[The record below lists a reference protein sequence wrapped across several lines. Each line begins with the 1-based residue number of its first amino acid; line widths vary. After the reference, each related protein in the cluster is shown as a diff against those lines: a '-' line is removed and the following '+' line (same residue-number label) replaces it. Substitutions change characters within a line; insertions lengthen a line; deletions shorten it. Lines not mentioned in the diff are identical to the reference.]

1 MRRVACVIP
10 AVLVL
15 VASAALAG
23 WGEDRADPSALV
35 TALTS
40 SNERARSEAAE
51 RIFDR
56 GPLTIERVARRAG
69 EFDEQAWTAFADAF
83 VNEKWAPYAST
94 LVAAAHGAPDA
105 VRRRLIDLAH
115 RLDARAGTTPKPE
128 ELAAIVRKLVV
139 EERGLISDSPYTGA
153 VAIYGHAGVAP
164 VLKLLRENG
173 ADVVDFDRAGD
184 VLANIAQPEDLPA
197 LRELLL
203 AGKSSAAA
211 ALDRLT
217 VLGVAGAPEVVINAV
232 RAGRF
237 DRRIAVALYGTP
249 DRRGAVKALRECLT
263 NPERRVTED
272 DRLWA
277 ATVFAEFDSRE
288 DVPLLETWS
297 AASTDASTLLQEAIA
312 LMRLGSRRGVEML
325 VRIVGEEQV
334 ASPSPPKPGEGAP
347 LCGRGFHDGPR
358 LLALKCLDVVA
369 REGPVVGD
377 AFNYVDPPRGPWEG
391 NRFRDLGPVA
401 ASVRKWWDASRD
413 RLEFDG
419 KAGCWRIRAK

>member
-1 MRRVACVIP
+1 MRRIAHVAA

-15 VASAALAG
+15 ATSAALAG
-23 WGEDRADPSALV
+23 WGADRADPSALV

-40 SNERARSEAAE
+40 GDAHARSEAAD

-69 EFDEQAWTAFADAF
+69 EFDEAAWTAFADAF
-83 VNEKWAPYAST
+83 VRLNWTPYAST

-128 ELAAIVRKLVV
+128 ELAADVHKLVV
-139 EERGLISDSPYTGA
+139 EERGLISDSPYTHP

-164 VLKLLRENG
+164 LLTLLRENG
-173 ADVVDFDRAGD
+173 GDVVDFDRASA
-184 VLANIAQPEDLPA
+184 VLEDIAQPEDLPA

-211 ALDRLT
+211 ALDRLG
-217 VLGVAGAPEVVINAV
+217 VLGVAGAREVVIEAV

-249 DRRGAVKALRECLT
+249 DRRGAVKALRECVT
-263 NPERRVTED
+263 NPERRLTDD
-272 DRLWA
+272 DREWA
-277 ATVFAEFDSRE
+277 ATVFAALDSRE

-297 AASTDASTLLQEAIA
+297 TSSTDASTLLQEAIA

-325 VRIVGEEQV
+325 VRIVEEKQV
-334 ASPSPPKPGEGAP
+334 SPPAPPKPGDATP
-347 LCGRGFHDGPR
+347 LCAGGFHDGPR
-358 LLALKCLDVVA
+358 LLALKALDVVA

-377 AFNYVDPPRGPWEG
+377 AFNYVDPPPGPWEG
-391 NRFRDLGPVA
+391 RRFGDLAEVA
-401 ASVRKWWDASRD
+401 ASVRTWWDASRD
-413 RLEFDG
+413 RVEFDA
-419 KAGCWRIRAK
+419 KAGCWRVRPK